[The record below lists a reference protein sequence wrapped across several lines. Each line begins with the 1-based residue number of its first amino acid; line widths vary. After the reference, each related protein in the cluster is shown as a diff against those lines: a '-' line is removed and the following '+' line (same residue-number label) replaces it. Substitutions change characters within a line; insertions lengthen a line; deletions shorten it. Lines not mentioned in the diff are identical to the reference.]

1 MPENST
7 WPCFVMP
14 ACGSPFGFAV
24 AMACFGA
31 VPKDASSGL
40 LRSTALALGFTGAGR
55 AVDLLAGG
63 GGDALS
69 KENGIAASGAETSA
83 AEFELALAL
92 AGAASTSWTA
102 LRRSA

>member
-1 MPENST
+1 
-7 WPCFVMP
+7 
-14 ACGSPFGFAV
+14 
-24 AMACFGA
+24 MACFGA
-31 VPKDASSGL
+31 GPSEASSGL
-40 LRSTALALGFTGAGR
+40 LRSAALALGFAGVGR
-55 AVDLLAGG
+55 AIGLLAGGG